1 MLAIKKMFNQYAKA
15 LFLLALIL
23 VTFIM
28 LIELKPST
36 DNIPYLDK
44 VEHVLVFCALTGIGL
59 CAFLNKKTSLIIG
72 LASYGALIEGL
83 QGMLTIT
90 RQASVGD
97 WVADC
102 VGILFGCVIYMATSQ
117 LIQRETNK

>member
-1 MLAIKKMFNQYAKA
+1 MLIIKKLWFQYTKV
-15 LFLLALIL
+15 LFLLALLL

-44 VEHVLVFCALTGIGL
+44 VEHVLMFCALTGIGL

-72 LASYGALIEGL
+72 LASYGAVIEGL
-83 QGMLTIT
+83 QGLLTIT
-90 RQASVGD
+90 RQASVYD
-97 WVADC
+97 WAADC
-102 VGILFGCVIYMATSQ
+102 MGILFGCVIYMATSQ
-117 LIQRETNK
+117 LIQRETKK

>member
-15 LFLLALIL
+15 FFLLALIL

-44 VEHVLVFCALTGIGL
+44 IEHVFVFCGITGIGL
-59 CAFLNKKTSLIIG
+59 CAFLNKKTNLIIG
-72 LASYGALIEGL
+72 LVSYGAVIEGL
-83 QGMLTIT
+83 QGLLTIT
-90 RQASVGD
+90 RQASVYD
-97 WVADC
+97 WAADC
-102 VGILFGCVIYMATSQ
+102 MGILFGCVIYMATSQ